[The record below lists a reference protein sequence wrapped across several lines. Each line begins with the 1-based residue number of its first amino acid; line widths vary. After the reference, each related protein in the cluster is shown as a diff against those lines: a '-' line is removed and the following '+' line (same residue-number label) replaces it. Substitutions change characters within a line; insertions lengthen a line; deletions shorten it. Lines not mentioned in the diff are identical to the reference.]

1 MIFCVQVAAR
11 ISPDNADK
19 DEWIVVKVIRFDR
32 ESNKCDI
39 LNAIALEFAYSS
51 KFQICLLD
59 FLPFLH
65 LILLKFCR
73 FEVIDE
79 EPGDEDESIQRF
91 HVTSLFLY
99 LPACVSL

>member
-1 MIFCVQVAAR
+1 MPASYLFNVRDIFCVQVAAR

-51 KFQICLLD
+51 KLQVCLLD
-59 FLPFLH
+59 FLPFFAFNIIE
-65 LILLKFCR
+65 ILQ
-73 FEVIDE
+73 V
-79 EPGDEDESIQRF
+79 
-91 HVTSLFLY
+91 
-99 LPACVSL
+99 